1 MGDFVHDKS
10 WSAYCDE
17 MSRDGIWGDH
27 LTLVAIAEV
36 FGARIRI
43 VSSVEGD
50 NYITE
55 IDPTVLKT
63 QKMILISHYVSC
75 YLSIEGADLTENLFV
90 GRVPLWLVE
99 SGKSVRSKMKR
110 YLLHE

>member
-10 WSAYCDE
+10 WDAYCDE
-17 MSRDGIWGDH
+17 MARDGIWGDH

-50 NYITE
+50 NYMTE
-55 IDPTVLKT
+55 IDPTVIKT

-75 YLSIEGADLTENLFV
+75 QTNLKNQFFSNRIYRLSSITA
-90 GRVPLWLVE
+90 R
-99 SGKSVRSKMKR
+99 
-110 YLLHE
+110 